1 MAEHGMAARNGKNP
15 IGATFVFFN
24 LILARRGMHVGMG
37 MVFAGRGNKKNSAGK
52 EECEWQSTEWQ
63 PGIGMGFA
71 GRGEW
76 EWQSTE

>member
-1 MAEHGMAARNGKNP
+1 VGSNP

-37 MVFAGRGNKKNSAGK
+37 MSFVGRGNEKDNV
-52 EECEWQSTEWQ
+52 
-63 PGIGMGFA
+63 

-76 EWQSTE
+76 E